1 MVAILAALIGGVIYR
16 LRGGWWKTLTGG
28 GKWWNGTHAC
38 RAIWAIPTAALI
50 FWLAGGPWWLLPS
63 LAVSVFVSMAF
74 IGHGAHMIMDP
85 ERLATGTF
93 KKTELLTEWW
103 IPNVFGGVPDPSW
116 LETRPQDLVLYS
128 VVGMSFIG
136 LVRNALAVL
145 PLMWFAPWAVV
156 IYAASG
162 LLHGPLYWLGWQVS
176 EDITAP
182 ECLVGATSWAAII
195 LIF

>member
-1 MVAILAALIGGVIYR
+1 MIAALAALVGAILYR
-16 LRGGWWKTLTGG
+16 LRGGWLKTLTGTTS
-28 GKWWNGTHAC
+28 THLS
-38 RAIWAIPTAALI
+38 RLVWALPTAALI
-50 FWLAGGPWWLLPS
+50 YWQASLSDWWLLPV
-63 LAVSVFVSMAF
+63 LVVSVFASMAL

-85 ERLATGTF
+85 ERLANGTF

-145 PLMWFAPWAVV
+145 PLMWFAPLAAVL
-156 IYAASG
+156 YALSG
-162 LLHGPLYWLGWQVS
+162 LLHGPLYWLGWQAS

-182 ECLVGATSWAAII
+182 ECLVGAASWAAIV